1 MSATSIAKQLAAA
14 SKAYYETGKP
24 TLSDTEYDALKEK
37 LERLDPDHPYLQQ
50 VGAPVSEGAVQLPH
64 HMPSLKKIKPDTL
77 ASVKLGGPFVISEK
91 LDGVSALWVC
101 GISTPSRLLLRG
113 DGSVGQD
120 VSFLIKHIQG
130 LKLCGMAS
138 SVAVRGELIVP
149 KATIP
154 AARNWVNG
162 LIHQKAPSVDD
173 LKKIHFVA
181 YSVYQPRN
189 LTRSQQMTWLEN
201 QGFEVAWNRSVPTLD
216 GGILSS
222 LFKSR
227 RTDSIYECDGIVV
240 GTNTIP
246 LVTTEA
252 TPKDA
257 FAYKEAVDDQRAQT
271 MVIDVI
277 YASSRTGQWIPRIQ
291 VEPVRIGNA
300 VIEYCTGFN
309 AAFIEENQLGPGAE
323 VILRRSGDVI
333 PTLDSVV
340 AVTPA
345 GWKQPPEGRWKWDA
359 THINAIDTSAEKD
372 SAKLALEL
380 VHTLTTFGVERVSE
394 ASALK
399 LVEGGLKTIH
409 QVKAAS
415 VGKLQELLGPT
426 NGKNLAEALKAGL
439 EGASAAAWV
448 YAYPNWPK
456 GFGERKTTAAP
467 ELCADVTAWPA
478 LRAAPKGQ
486 TMKTFEEVQ
495 KAVPAY
501 LSWRAAFGPVG
512 TTVGTTVGTKTP
524 LNVSAATPT
533 PTLRGYY
540 VMTGFRDAALQ
551 EMLRQKGWELQDRVT
566 KSTAFLLVADNA
578 KETTK
583 VKAARDAGLRI
594 VSRSQVLGEM

>member
-1 MSATSIAKQLAAA
+1 MSAVSIAKQLTAA

-24 TLSDTEYDALKEK
+24 VMSDTEYDSLKEK

-64 HMPSLKKIKPDTL
+64 HMPSLKKVKPDTL
-77 ASVKLGGPFVISEK
+77 GSVKLSGPFVISEK

-101 GISTPSRLLLRG
+101 GINTTPRLLLRG

-130 LKLCGMAS
+130 LKLCGLTN

-149 KATIP
+149 KATVP

-162 LIHQKAPSVDD
+162 LIHQKNPSVAD
-173 LKKIHFVA
+173 LNKIHFVA

-201 QGFEVAWNRSVPTLD
+201 QGFEVAWHTSVASLEASV
-216 GGILSS
+216 LST

-227 RTDSIYECDGIVV
+227 RTESVYECDGIVV

-246 LVTTEA
+246 LATTEA

-257 FAYKEAVDDQRAQT
+257 FAYKEAVDDQRAET
-271 MVIDVI
+271 TVIDVE
-277 YASSRTGQWIPRIQ
+277 YASSRTGQWIPRIH

-300 VIEYCTGFN
+300 TIEYCTGFN
-309 AAFIEENQLGPGAE
+309 AAFIEENKLGPGAR
-323 VILRRSGDVI
+323 VVLRRSGDVI
-333 PTLDSVV
+333 PTLDSVLVV
-340 AVTPA
+340 APR
-345 GWKQPPEGRWKWDA
+345 GWQQPPSGRWKWDA
-359 THINAIDTSAEKD
+359 THINAVDTSVEKD

-409 QVKAAS
+409 QVKGAS
-415 VGKLQELLGPT
+415 VAVLQELLGPT
-426 NGKNLAEALKAGL
+426 NGKNLHEALAKGIAEA
-439 EGASAAAWV
+439 GALQWIL
-448 YAYPNWPK
+448 AYPNWPK
-456 GFGERKTTAAP
+456 GFGERKATAAL
-467 ELCADVTAWPA
+467 EACNDVAEWPK
-478 LRAAPKGQ
+478 LTAAPKGQ
-486 TMKTFEEVQ
+486 TMKTFEEIQ

-501 LSWRAAFGPVG
+501 LAWREKFGPLG
-512 TTVGTTVGTKTP
+512 
-524 LNVSAATPT
+524 ATPNKASAT
-533 PTLRGYY
+533 PEAVPTLRGYY

-551 EMLRQKGWELQDRVT
+551 ETLRQKGWELQDRVT

-583 VKAARDAGLRI
+583 VKAARDAGLKI

>member
-1 MSATSIAKQLAAA
+1 MSAASIAKQLAAA

-24 TLSDTEYDALKEK
+24 VMSDTEYDSLKEK

-64 HMPSLKKIKPDTL
+64 HMPSLKKVKPDTL
-77 ASVKLGGPFVISEK
+77 GSVKLSGPFVISEK

-101 GISTPSRLLLRG
+101 GINTPPRLLLRG

-130 LKLCGMAS
+130 LKQCGLTN

-149 KATIP
+149 KATVP

-162 LIHQKAPSVDD
+162 LIHQKNPSVAD
-173 LKKIHFVA
+173 LNKIHFVA

-201 QGFEVAWNRSVPTLD
+201 QGFEVAWYTSVGSLES
-216 GGILSS
+216 GVLSS

-227 RTDSIYECDGIVV
+227 RTESIYECDGIVV

-246 LVTTEA
+246 LATTEA

-257 FAYKEAVDDQRAQT
+257 FAYKEAVDDQRAET
-271 MVIDVI
+271 TVIDVE
-277 YASSRTGQWIPRIQ
+277 YASSRTGQWIPRIH

-300 VIEYCTGFN
+300 TIEYCTGFN
-309 AAFIEENQLGPGAE
+309 AAFIEENQLGPRAR

-333 PTLDSVV
+333 PTLDSVRIV
-340 AVTPA
+340 APG
-345 GWKQPPEGRWKWDA
+345 GWQQPPSGRWKWDG
-359 THINAIDTSAEKD
+359 THINALDTSVEKD

-409 QVKAAS
+409 QVKGAS
-415 VGKLQELLGPT
+415 ITVLQELLGPT
-426 NGKNLAEALKAGL
+426 NGKNLHEALAKGIAGA
-439 EGASAAAWV
+439 GALQWIL
-448 YAYPNWPK
+448 AYPNWPK
-456 GFGERKTTAAP
+456 GFGERKATAAL
-467 ELCADVTAWPA
+467 EACADVAGWPK
-478 LRAAPKGQ
+478 LTVAPKGQ

-501 LSWRAAFGPVG
+501 LAWREGFGPRVV
-512 TTVGTTVGTKTP
+512 TTTP
-524 LNVSAATPT
+524 PPKVTATPEAV

-540 VMTGFRDAALQ
+540 VMTGFRDPVLQ
-551 EMLRQKGWELQDRVT
+551 ETLRQKGWELQDRVT
-566 KSTAFLLVADNA
+566 KSTAFLLVADNS

-583 VKAARDAGLRI
+583 VKAARDAGLKI

>member
-1 MSATSIAKQLAAA
+1 MSAASIAKQLAAA
-14 SKAYYETGKP
+14 SKAYYETGRP
-24 TLSDTEYDALKEK
+24 MMSDAEYDVLKEK
-37 LERLDPDHPYLQQ
+37 LERLDPNHPYLQQ

-64 HMPSLKKIKPDTL
+64 HMPSLKKVKPDTL
-77 ASVKLGGPFVISEK
+77 GSVKLSGPFVISEK

-101 GISTPSRLLLRG
+101 GINTPPRLLLRG

-130 LKLCGMAS
+130 LKQCGLTN

-149 KATIP
+149 KATVP

-162 LIHQKAPSVDD
+162 LIHQKAPSVAD
-173 LKKIHFVA
+173 LNKIHFVA
-181 YSVYQPRN
+181 YSVYQPRD

-201 QGFEVAWNRSVPTLD
+201 QGFEVAWYTSVGSLEA
-216 GGILSS
+216 GVLST

-227 RTDSIYECDGIVV
+227 RTESIYECDGIVV
-240 GTNTIP
+240 GTNSIP

-257 FAYKEAVDDQRAQT
+257 FAYKEAVDDQRAET
-271 MVIDVI
+271 TVIDVE
-277 YASSRTGQWIPRIQ
+277 YASSRTGQWIPRIH

-300 VIEYCTGFN
+300 TIEYCTGFN
-309 AAFIEENQLGPGAE
+309 AAFIEENQLGPGAR

-333 PTLDSVV
+333 PTLDSVRIV
-340 AVTPA
+340 APG
-345 GWKQPPEGRWKWDA
+345 GWQQPPSGRWKWDG
-359 THINAIDTSAEKD
+359 THINALDTSVEKD

-409 QVKAAS
+409 QVKGAS
-415 VGKLQELLGPT
+415 ITVLQELLGPT
-426 NGKNLAEALKAGL
+426 NGKNLHEALAKGIAGA
-439 EGASAAAWV
+439 GALQWIL
-448 YAYPNWPK
+448 AYPNWPK
-456 GFGERKTTAAP
+456 GFGERKATAAL
-467 ELCADVTAWPA
+467 EACADVAGWPK
-478 LRAAPKGQ
+478 LTVAPKGQ

-501 LSWRAAFGPVG
+501 LAWREGFGPRVV
-512 TTVGTTVGTKTP
+512 TTTP
-524 LNVSAATPT
+524 PPKVTATPEAV

-540 VMTGFRDAALQ
+540 VMTGFRDPVLQ
-551 EMLRQKGWELQDRVT
+551 ETLRQKGWELQDRVT

-583 VKAARDAGLRI
+583 VKAARNAGLKI